1 MQRVHSNQALPPG
14 ADDIELKDDPLIAA
28 VAAAAASAAAG
39 GVCTPPRSRS
49 YTNVTISG
57 EIETVRKFRR
67 RRSECSCPLHQI
79 AISVTVFSFMAWVTY
94 LFLTKDE

>member
-1 MQRVHSNQALPPG
+1 MQRVHSNTALPPG

-28 VAAAAASAAAG
+28 VAAATGASTAL
-39 GVCTPPRSRS
+39 GVTPQRTRS

-57 EIETVRKFRR
+57 DTEAVRKFRR

-79 AISVTVFSFMAWVTY
+79 AISVTVFSFMAWVSY